1 MTWRCRSVTWWRVKV
16 TWRRAPLCASS
27 IFNGW
32 VVKKNLKKDNGQEV
46 TYPHN
51 FIFQCWG
58 WRLNDRKDKL
68 KSPTLN
74 YESFSSPPSA
84 HGRWCPGTVR
94 RDVAVNICLL
104 SQTARGDADSS
115 HGSETTLICSISA
128 ETGRSPERRRTW
140 DVSLFFHVTDHRGL
154 NTADKE
160 SGEVHELCDVKPLW
174 SFAPFSFRRNLRLGF
189 HSLQLSS
196 IRTVRLRNRDWAPI
210 YLLRWN
216 EYLMWLNM
224 INPYASYPL
233 SDTANVP
240 FSFHWTPL

>member
-1 MTWRCRSVTWWRVKV
+1 MNHSRPPHQHTAADVRGPCAGMSLWISVYSLRQPAVMRTRV
-16 TWRRAPLCASS
+16 
-27 IFNGW
+27 
-32 VVKKNLKKDNGQEV
+32 
-46 TYPHN
+46 
-51 FIFQCWG
+51 
-58 WRLNDRKDKL
+58 
-68 KSPTLN
+68 
-74 YESFSSPPSA
+74 
-84 HGRWCPGTVR
+84 
-94 RDVAVNICLL
+94 
-104 SQTARGDADSS
+104 TAQKRP
-115 HGSETTLICSISA
+115 LICSISA

-216 EYLMWLNM
+216 EYLIWLNM